1 MKKQILLIT
10 FLLFSHVLCNN
21 ESKVALVLS
30 GGGAKGMAQIPIIEI
45 IDSLN
50 IPIDYVVGT
59 SIGSINGAMYA
70 MGYSPIEIKNLGY
83 NTNWDLIFS
92 NKKNRKKLFYFHK
105 NDYGKYQI
113 EFTLDGIKPVAPI
126 ALSNGHSSYM
136 NLNNKTKNHEHLN
149 SFNELLIPFRCNA
162 VDLLGGEEIIFQ
174 GGSLSKAL
182 RASSSIPSVF
192 NPLMSNNNLLV
203 DGGVLNNFPIDI
215 AKNLGADIIIG
226 INVSP
231 IDKNVSDIN
240 DIFDVLT
247 QSILLN
253 GYDKRKSNIEFADL
267 ILEPNVNSFGTIDFS
282 NSSLDILYK
291 NGKKAAYENFDELL
305 ALKNQIKDNISN
317 KIKISAIPKQEFII
331 NKISIENNDGIVFDE
346 IFPNI
351 ILPLTITKNDFSE
364 KILNLRDLNIFSHI
378 SYHFLNKEDGY
389 ELILNIKKIPDIILN
404 KVIVIGN
411 EELKTSFIKELLNLE
426 SGIKLD
432 INQLIKNIDRAYNLE
447 LFNSIRYELIQNKD
461 KYDIYIYIDEL
472 PFHTMKLAGLW
483 NNYHKLIANIKFS
496 LFNKPIKRFKFTN
509 DIKFGT
515 TIKENVI
522 NMHYIGNYNHQTQI
536 IPTLKFKNTKNEMM
550 YINSNGLFEN
560 IIISNKNYSVN
571 GIFPLK
577 ELGFID
583 IGLNKQK
590 IKYESE
596 NHSKIE
602 KYSYFDLNFNIDQL
616 DDLLY
621 PSEGYRY
628 NLYIEQPWDVFS
640 YYIYK
645 LSFDHFI
652 PIDYK
657 NKIKLYGDFMFSD
670 LSNLPYDDLL
680 LKNVNYINY
689 DRTLSHSEYD
699 LFANDFV
706 SYGIEYN
713 YFYKN
718 STTFRVIYNNMDSIT
733 SKYNNEINSNVNSYA
748 FGFRVKSILG
758 PFNFLWTHA
767 ENSLYGLNEKDSYFF
782 SLGIN
787 L

>member
-10 FLLFSHVLCNN
+10 FLLFSYVLCSN

-50 IPIDYVVGT
+50 IPIDYIVGT

-162 VDLLGGEEIIFQ
+162 VDLLSGEEIIFQ
-174 GGSLSKAL
+174 DGSLSKAL
-182 RASSSIPSVF
+182 RASSSIPSIF
-192 NPLMSNNNLLV
+192 NPLISNNTLLV
-203 DGGVLNNFPIDI
+203 DGGVINNFPIDI
-215 AKNLGADIIIG
+215 AKNLGADIIMG

-231 IDKNVSDIN
+231 IDKSVNDIN

-253 GYDKRKSNIEFADL
+253 GYHKRKRNIEFADL

-291 NGKKAAYENFDELL
+291 NGKKAAYENFDKLL
-305 ALKNQIKDNISN
+305 ALKDQIKTNISN
-317 KIKISAIPKQEFII
+317 KIKISAIPTQEFII
-331 NKISIENNDGIVFDE
+331 NKISIENNEGIAFDE

-351 ILPLTITKNDFSE
+351 LLPLTITKNDFSE
-364 KILNLRDLNIFSHI
+364 IILNLRDLNIFSHI
-378 SYHFLNKEDGY
+378 SYSFLNKEDGY

-426 SGIKLD
+426 SGVKLD

-461 KYDIYIYIDEL
+461 KYDIYIYVEEL

-550 YINSNGLFEN
+550 YINSNGLFED
-560 IIISNKNYSVN
+560 IIISNKNYSIN

-577 ELGFID
+577 DLGFID

-596 NHSKIE
+596 NYSKIE
-602 KYSYFDLNFNIDQL
+602 KYSYFDLNLNIDQL

-628 NLYIEQPWDVFS
+628 NLYIEQPGDVFS
-640 YYIYK
+640 YYLYK

-652 PIDYK
+652 PIDSK
-657 NKIKLYGDFMFSD
+657 QKIKLYGDFMFSD
-670 LSNLPYDDLL
+670 LSNLPDNLL
-680 LKNVNYINY
+680 LKSISYINY
-689 DRTLSHSEYD
+689 DRTLSNSEYD
-699 LFANDFV
+699 LFANELI
-706 SYGIEYN
+706 SHGIEYN

-718 STTFRVIYNNMDSIT
+718 STTFRVIYNNIDSIT
-733 SKYNNEINSNVNSYA
+733 SKYNNEISNNVNSYA

-767 ENSLYGLNEKDSYFF
+767 EKSLYGLDEKDSYFF